1 MFSPAIHHGKT
12 LSGELDSLVVW
23 GIVDTLSAQI
33 CAMESFSLSSL
44 ITLALAALVLVT
56 LRGAVKIVPQSEN
69 WLVERLGKYHRK
81 LDAGLHL
88 LIPFFETV
96 QHKVPIQERQLPPRP
111 INAITLDNVTISI
124 SLAVL
129 YRIADASRTMYR
141 IANVDDAIITI
152 VNGTVRS
159 VIGKT
164 DLDGVQSN
172 RRHLSNAIEE
182 ELRTVSEEWGVVL
195 TRVEILEVDV
205 DQETRQAMQR
215 QINAERDRRALVLD
229 AEGKRNATELDAD
242 AQLYAALKQSEA
254 VRIRADAEAYAVG
267 VVSKAIA
274 DGGATAVEF
283 EIRKLQ
289 AAAVQQLSEGSNSK
303 IVLVPTDVLN
313 GLSGALS
320 RFVSKV

>member
-1 MFSPAIHHGKT
+1 MDTFS
-12 LSGELDSLVVW
+12 V
-23 GIVDTLSAQI
+23 
-33 CAMESFSLSSL
+33 SSL
-44 ITLALAALVLVT
+44 LTLALAALVLVT

-124 SLAVL
+124 SPAVL

-172 RRHLSNAIEE
+172 RRQLSTEIEE

-229 AEGKRNATELDAD
+229 AEGKRKATELDAD
-242 AQLYAALKQSEA
+242 AQLYAAQKQSEA
-254 VRIRADAEAYAVG
+254 MRIRADAEAYAVG
-267 VVSKAIA
+267 VVARAISE
-274 DGGATAVEF
+274 GGASAVEF

-289 AAAVQQLSEGSNSK
+289 AAAVQELSQGSNAK

-313 GLSGALS
+313 GLSGALT
-320 RFVSKV
+320 RLAGKL

>member
-1 MFSPAIHHGKT
+1 V
-12 LSGELDSLVVW
+12 L
-23 GIVDTLSAQI
+23 
-33 CAMESFSLSSL
+33 
-44 ITLALAALVLVT
+44 TLAVAILVLVT
-56 LRGAVKIVPQSEN
+56 LRGSIKIVPQSEN

-81 LDAGLHL
+81 LEAGLHL

-96 QHKVPIQERQLPPRP
+96 QHKVPIQERQLPPKP

-129 YRIADASRTMYR
+129 YRIADASRTVYR

-172 RRHLSNAIEE
+172 RRHLSIEIEE
-182 ELRTVSEEWGVVL
+182 ELKSVSEEWGVVL

-229 AEGKRNATELDAD
+229 AEGKRKATELDAD
-242 AQLYAALKQSEA
+242 AQLYAAQKQAEA
-254 VRIRADAEAYAVG
+254 VRVRADAEAYAVNA
-267 VVSKAIA
+267 VARAIS
-274 DGGATAVEF
+274 DGGASAVEF
-283 EIRKLQ
+283 EVRKLQ
-289 AAAVQQLSEGSNSK
+289 AGAVQSLGNSSSSK
-303 IVLVPTDVLN
+303 IVLVPTDVVS
-313 GLSGALS
+313 GLSGALA
-320 RFVSKV
+320 RIADKL

>member
-1 MFSPAIHHGKT
+1 MPDFSLP
-12 LSGELDSLVVW
+12 SLV
-23 GIVDTLSAQI
+23 I
-33 CAMESFSLSSL
+33 
-44 ITLALAALVLVT
+44 LALAALVVVA
-56 LRGAVKIVPQSEN
+56 LRGAIKIVPQSEN

-81 LDAGLHL
+81 LEAGLHL

-96 QHKVPIQERQLPPRP
+96 QHRIPIQERQLPPRP

-129 YRIADASRTMYR
+129 YRIADASRTVYR
-141 IANVDDAIITI
+141 ISNVDDAIITI

-172 RRHLSNAIEE
+172 RRQLSTEIEE
-182 ELRTVSEEWGVVL
+182 DLRAVSDEWGIVL

-215 QINAERDRRALVLD
+215 QINAERDRRARVLD
-229 AEGKRNATELDAD
+229 AEGNRKATELDAD
-242 AQLYAALKQSEA
+242 AQLYAAQKQAEA

-267 VVSKAIA
+267 VVAKAIA
-274 DGGATAVEF
+274 DGGASAVDF
-283 EIRKLQ
+283 EVRKLQ
-289 AAAVQQLSEGSNSK
+289 AGAVETLAQGSNSK
-303 IVLVPTDVLN
+303 IVLVPSDVLN
-313 GLSGALS
+313 GLTGIAS
-320 RFVSKV
+320 RLAGKL